1 MRKPGEINHHP
12 DMKKHH
18 TEEQI
23 LGIIKE
29 AELGKPLPDLL
40 RQHGIASGTFYRW
53 KSRYGGLEPSQLQRL
68 RQLERENN
76 ELKKIVADQALDI
89 RMLKD
94 VNSKNW

>member
-1 MRKPGEINHHP
+1 MKYQPTRT
-12 DMKKHH
+12 MKKHH

-23 LGIIKE
+23 LGILKE
-29 AELGKPLPDLL
+29 AELGKPLPELL

-53 KSRYGGLEPSQLQRL
+53 KSRYGGLEPSQLSRL

>member
-1 MRKPGEINHHP
+1 
-12 DMKKHH
+12 MKKHH
-18 TEEQI
+18 TEAQI
-23 LGIIKE
+23 LGILKE
-29 AELGKPLPDLL
+29 AEQGKPLPDLL

-53 KSRYGGLEPSQLQRL
+53 KSKYGGLEPSQLHRL
-68 RQLERENN
+68 KQLERENN

>member
-1 MRKPGEINHHP
+1 
-12 DMKKHH
+12 MKKHH

-23 LGIIKE
+23 LGILKE
-29 AELGKPLPDLL
+29 AELGKPLPELL
-40 RQHGIASGTFYRW
+40 RQHGVSSGTFYRW
-53 KSRYGGLEPSQLQRL
+53 KSRYGGLEPSQLSRL

-76 ELKKIVADQALDI
+76 ELKKIVADLTLDV

>member
-1 MRKPGEINHHP
+1 
-12 DMKKHH
+12 MKKHH
-18 TEEQI
+18 TEEQT
-23 LGIIKE
+23 LGILKE
-29 AELGKPLPDLL
+29 AELGKPLPELL
-40 RQHGIASGTFYRW
+40 RQHGVSNGTFYRW
-53 KSRYGGLEPSQLQRL
+53 KSRYGGLEPSQLSRL

>member
-1 MRKPGEINHHP
+1 MRGPGEINHHP

>member
-1 MRKPGEINHHP
+1 
-12 DMKKHH
+12 MKKHH

-23 LGIIKE
+23 LGILKE
-29 AELGKPLPDLL
+29 AEMGKPLPDLL
-40 RQHGIASGTFYRW
+40 RQHSISSGTYYRW
-53 KSRYGGLEPSQLQRL
+53 KSRFGGLETSQLQRL
-68 RQLERENN
+68 KQLERENT

>member
-1 MRKPGEINHHP
+1 
-12 DMKKHH
+12 MKKHH

-23 LGIIKE
+23 LGILKE
-29 AELGKPLPDLL
+29 AEQGKPLPELL
-40 RQHGIASGTFYRW
+40 RQHAISSGTFYRW
-53 KSRYGGLEPSQLQRL
+53 KSRYGGLEQSQLSRL

>member
-1 MRKPGEINHHP
+1 
-12 DMKKHH
+12 MKKHH
-18 TEEQI
+18 TKEQI
-23 LGIIKE
+23 LGILKE

-40 RQHGIASGTFYRW
+40 RQHGVSSGTFYRW
-53 KSRYGGLEPSQLQRL
+53 KSRYGGLEPSQLSRL